1 MEETPP
7 VLRSP
12 PDRSQAKTQIQR
24 INEDYQSVIELSQ
37 RLTHVDLVKQY
48 RNMSEHLSLNA
59 YRDPNRVLFELLQN
73 SEDAPYSLQGKKT
86 LVLATIEVFFQH
98 SHLPPSFGDTHSF
111 SSSTNSPPLWKTS
124 AFPPPCSPTSLHPN
138 NFNNSSNNH
147 NHNHAVGSL

>member
-1 MEETPP
+1 MDTTMDPQTEAA
-7 VLRSP
+7 R
-12 PDRSQAKTQIQR
+12 AQITEIHQDYCHMIEQSKKFKR
-24 INEDYQSVIELSQ
+24 I
-37 RLTHVDLVKQY
+37 DLMKQY
-48 RNMSEHLSLNA
+48 ENMSDHLSLNA